1 MAEAVKLNI
10 EKRDDSKNPRQL
22 RAEGLIPGTVYGK
35 GLDSISVQANERE
48 FGNTYK
54 KNAGANFEIDL
65 DGKKYT
71 VKVGNIQ
78 KNYRTNE
85 NLNIEF
91 VVL

>member
-1 MAEAVKLNI
+1 MTAAVKLNI
-10 EKRDDSKNPRQL
+10 AKRDESKNPRQL

-35 GLDSISVQANERE
+35 GLESVSVQTNERD
-48 FGNTYK
+48 FVNTYK
-54 KNAGANFEIDL
+54 KNEGANFEIDL